1 MTKMHKITVLSFGYL
16 HDQPPRADIT
26 IDLREMLSDP
36 AHRPQGDM
44 LDMTGLD
51 PDVADFVF
59 ATPGAHLLIHPIFT
73 LLVASALLKPTTLA
87 IGCAGGR
94 HRSVAIAERIHWLTK
109 STNNKAEIHHLH
121 IHLPRVIK

>member
-1 MTKMHKITVLSFGYL
+1 MNAIKILSFGYL
-16 HDQPPRADIT
+16 HGTPPKADIT

-59 ATPGAHLLIHPIFT
+59 ATPGARLLIHPIFT

-94 HRSVAIAERIHWLTK
+94 HRSVAIAERINWLIK
-109 STNNKAEIHHLH
+109 STNNKVELEHLH